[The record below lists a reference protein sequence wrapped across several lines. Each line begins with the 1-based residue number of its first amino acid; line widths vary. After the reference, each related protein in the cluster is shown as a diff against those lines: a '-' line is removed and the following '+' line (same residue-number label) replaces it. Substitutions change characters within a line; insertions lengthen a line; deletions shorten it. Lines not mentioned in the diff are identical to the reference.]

1 MTLVLG
7 TWSRKD
13 PRSLKPHRAGLA
25 NQNPEC
31 SEIDVLSASYFY
43 FVGSFWS
50 LLENN
55 FFPDEGLSMA
65 TASSSRPI
73 CSIRLAGNERSPYH
87 QGGFVAVIN
96 RKPSHKQISIKGT
109 FMSHNGKSQR
119 SGRLL

>member
-1 MTLVLG
+1 MKLVLG

-13 PRSLKPHRAGLA
+13 PSSLKPHKAGLA
-25 NQNPEC
+25 NQKPEC

-43 FVGSFWS
+43 FLGSFWF

-55 FFPDEGLSMA
+55 FFHDEGLSTA
-65 TASSSRPI
+65 TASSSRPV
-73 CSIRLAGNERSPYH
+73 CSIRLAGKERSTYH

-96 RKPSHKQISIKGT
+96 RKPSHKQISIKRP

-119 SGRLL
+119 